1 VGVVPWLAMA
11 QLRHRPG
18 RWGLLALGIA
28 LTIAIPVIS
37 AGIAESVAAQTVRR
51 TVSQLD
57 PSDRSLLVTQEP
69 QSVFRTGTPAQDDA
83 RVRAQLAQLTSKPV
97 RRELVYRELTLAG
110 SSFFLAGADDLKT
123 AVRVVAGRLPT
134 QCTPT
139 RCEVVL
145 VGPGDPQQFG
155 RAVASLGVVVV
166 GRAVRTDPMLVSGR
180 LGTGGLP
187 LLVGDGADAMG
198 ALTSLQLFS
207 RTVGWAADLDVEQV
221 VRLGV
226 PAYVQ
231 RGADV
236 DAVLSRTVGGTT
248 LFRPDDV
255 LQAED
260 QRATLSARR
269 FGLLGGCAAV
279 LMLGFA
285 VVAAVGLRREHELL
299 LATLR
304 RRGATNRQVRT
315 LTGLETGTTCA
326 LGAVAGVAAGAIVAA
341 VLATQAG
348 LAVGATAASALG
360 RAGIVVAALT
370 VAAAVVA
377 TLVLVWPESQSR
389 TIWHLLDLLAL
400 CCIGAVILAAD
411 RGNASTAD
419 LAGGNDPLVVALPVL
434 SAVTAGLIAARLWSP
449 LGRLAERAL
458 PRRSVAGRIALLG
471 SLRRPLRPLATTAF
485 LTAAVA
491 SVVFAGTYRS
501 TLLAGSADQAAY
513 TVPLDATLQP
523 STEIISPATV
533 VDSAALAARVPG
545 AQVFGITRTGASVQT
560 TTGTATSLEVVGLD
574 PAAIAQMHRWSR
586 TTGSGESAQAIANEL
601 RAAPRIGPQ
610 LPGSARSLS
619 LQVSGMTQNITVSL
633 WLRDDSGREGAVA
646 LQPSTGRLQG
656 TVPALGDGPLRA
668 VALVVEEQPDYAT
681 HRQHALGEGNTDQ
694 PVLAGTLTFGQVQV
708 DGAAVPWD
716 WSGWGTADGTAR
728 TSGERFALSYRLESS
743 TAVATPAYVP
753 DTDLPTLPIA
763 TDPVTAIAAR
773 DGALALQV
781 GGQQVSARVVAVLP
795 RLPTV
800 DGSFVLTDRA
810 ALVDLLDR
818 SNPGSGNPTELW
830 VSVPSGSR
838 QALADALST
847 DPYDRLTVTLR
858 SGVEADLAADPVG
871 RGSRILLVAVG
882 ALALAVAAAS
892 LVLLVVAER
901 RDGTG
906 EMFAWESDGVRPATL
921 RRMLFLRTLA
931 VVAVGL
937 PLGLLAGYAVASIG
951 ARLIAVDAAGSTPQ
965 PPLQTTLGSAWTVLA
980 LAAGLGAGIAAVALV
995 AASALRE
1002 RLPVR
1007 PEVDLR

>member
-1 VGVVPWLAMA
+1 
-11 QLRHRPG
+11 
-18 RWGLLALGIA
+18 
-28 LTIAIPVIS
+28 
-37 AGIAESVAAQTVRR
+37 VAAQTVRR
-51 TVSQLD
+51 TVSRLD

-69 QSVFRTGTPAQDDA
+69 ASVFRTGTPAQDDA
-83 RVRAQLAQLTSKPV
+83 RVRAQLARLTSKPV

-123 AVRVVAGRLPT
+123 AVRVISGRMPT
-134 QCTPT
+134 ACTPT

-145 VGPGDPQQFG
+145 VGSGNPQQIG
-155 RAVASLGVVVV
+155 QAVASLGVVVV
-166 GRAVRTDPMLVSGR
+166 GRAVRTDPLLVSGR
-180 LGTGGLP
+180 LDTSGLP

-198 ALTSLQLFS
+198 ALASLQLFS
-207 RTVGWAADLDVEQV
+207 RTLGWAADLDVEQA

-236 DAVLSRTVGGTT
+236 DAVLSTTVGGTT
-248 LFRPDDV
+248 LFRPDDA
-255 LQAED
+255 LQAQD
-260 QRATLSARR
+260 QRAALSARR
-269 FGLLGGCAAV
+269 FGLLGGSAAV

-299 LATLR
+299 LETLR
-304 RRGATNRQVRT
+304 RRGATDGQVRT
-315 LTGLETGTTCA
+315 LTGLETGTACVIGA
-326 LGAVAGVAAGAIVAA
+326 LVGVVAGAIVAA
-341 VLATQAG
+341 VLASQAG
-348 LAVGATAASALG
+348 LATGVTVASALG
-360 RAGIVVAALT
+360 RSGIAVAALT

-377 TLVLVWPESQSR
+377 TLVLVWPGSQSR

-400 CCIGAVILAAD
+400 CCLGAIILAAD
-411 RGNASTAD
+411 RGSASTAD
-419 LAGGNDPLVVALPVL
+419 LASGNDPLVVALPVL
-434 SAVTAGLIAARLWSP
+434 SAVTAGLIAARFWGP

-491 SVVFAGTYRS
+491 SVVFAGVYRS

-523 STEIISPATV
+523 STEIVSPASV
-533 VDSAALAARVPG
+533 VDPSGLAARVPG
-545 AQVFGITRTGASVQT
+545 AQVFGITRTAGSVQSP
-560 TTGTATSLEVVGLD
+560 TGAATSLAVVGLD
-574 PAAIAQMHRWSR
+574 PTAIAQMHRWSR
-586 TTGSGESAQAIANEL
+586 TTGSGDSAQTVGNEL
-601 RAAPRIGPQ
+601 RAAPRLGPQ
-610 LPGSARSLS
+610 LPSTARSLS
-619 LQVSGMTQNITVSL
+619 IPVSGMSQDITVSL
-633 WLRDDSGREGAVA
+633 WLRDDTGREGAVA
-646 LQPSTGRLQG
+646 LQPKSDRLEG
-656 TVPALGDGPLRA
+656 TVPALGDGPRRA

-708 DGAAVPWD
+708 DGAPVPWD
-716 WSGWGTADGTAR
+716 WSGWGTSGGTAHTTDGR
-728 TSGERFALSYRLESS
+728 LALSYRLVSS
-743 TAVATPAYVP
+743 TVVATPAYVP
-753 DTDLPTLPIA
+753 DTELPSLPIA
-763 TDPVTAIAAR
+763 TDPATAAAAR
-773 DGALALQV
+773 EGTLALKV
-781 GGQQVSARVVAVLP
+781 AGEQVSARVVAVLP

-810 ALVDLLDR
+810 ALIDLLDR
-818 SNPGSGNPTELW
+818 SNPGSGTPTELW
-830 VSVPSGSR
+830 VSAPAGSSR
-838 QALADALST
+838 RLADALAA
-847 DPYDRLTVTLR
+847 DPYDRLTVTSR
-858 SGVEADLAADPVG
+858 SAVEADLAADPVG

-965 PPLQTTLGSAWTVLA
+965 PPLQTTLGSGWTVLA
-980 LAAGLGAGIAAVALV
+980 LAVGLGAGVAAVAFV
-995 AASALRE
+995 AATALRE

-1007 PEVDLR
+1007 PEADLR